1 MKQAI
6 ELPESE
12 QQALSDDPDS
22 SSCRCQETLPQV
34 PHLIRSEERSFPAG
48 PVRTCSDDS
57 IESLAVEAIRWVTT
71 APEGGVR
78 VSVQEAWITLEGE
91 VDCPPMKAAA
101 EHAVRHIDGVVG
113 ITNLISVV
121 PGAATIRPT
130 ARPRLSCLSAK
141 TNRRR

>member
-1 MKQAI
+1 MKQTI

-22 SSCRCQETLPQV
+22 SSCCCQETLPQV
-34 PHLIRSEERSFPAG
+34 PHPVRSKERSFPAG
-48 PVRTCSDDS
+48 FRPDRSDDS
-57 IESLAVEAIRWVTT
+57 IESRAIEAIRWVTT

-78 VSVQEAWITLEGE
+78 VSVKEAWITLEGE

-101 EHAVRHIDGVVG
+101 EHAVRHLDGVIG

-121 PGAATIRPT
+121 PGAPTMRPT
-130 ARPRLSCLSAK
+130 VRPRVRCRSAN